1 MLFYLLFSLLIFQ
14 RLTELFIAKKNEKW
28 MMNRGGVE
36 HGNEHYPFI
45 VSLHVLFLISLLS
58 EVIFFR
64 KELTELWFVLVP
76 MLLLTQLMRYWSV
89 ISLGNYWN
97 TKIIIVPN
105 DIVVSKGPYQF
116 IKHPNYVVVAVE
128 ILIIPLLFDA
138 YITSLVFTMLNIF
151 MMTIRIPAEEK
162 ALQTYTNYQEVFT
175 VKSRFL
181 PRKR

>member
-1 MLFYLLFSLLIFQ
+1 LIIQ

-45 VSLHVLFLISLLS
+45 VSLHVLFLISLLL
-58 EVIFFR
+58 EVIIFQ

-76 MLLLTQLMRYWSV
+76 ILLLTQLMRYWSV

>member
-1 MLFYLLFSLLIFQ
+1 MFYLLFSLLIVQ

-28 MMNRGGVE
+28 MINRGGVE

-45 VSLHVLFLISLLS
+45 VSLHVLFLISLLL
-58 EVIFFR
+58 EVIIFQ
-64 KELTELWFVLVP
+64 KELTELWVVLVP
-76 MLLLTQLMRYWSV
+76 LLVITQLMRYWSV
-89 ISLGNYWN
+89 MSLGNYWN

-128 ILIIPLLFDA
+128 ILIIPLLFEA
-138 YITSLVFTMLNIF
+138 YITSLVFTMLNVV

-181 PRKR
+181 PKKR

>member
-1 MLFYLLFSLLIFQ
+1 MLFYLLFSLLIVQ

-28 MMNRGGVE
+28 MINRGGVE

-45 VSLHVLFLISLLS
+45 LSLHVLFLISLLL
-58 EVIFFR
+58 EVIIFQ
-64 KELTELWFVLVP
+64 KELTELWVVLVP
-76 MLLLTQLMRYWSV
+76 LLVITQLMRYWSV
-89 ISLGNYWN
+89 MSLGNYWN

-128 ILIIPLLFDA
+128 ILIIPLLFEA
-138 YITSLVFTMLNIF
+138 YITSLVFTMLNVV

-181 PRKR
+181 PKKR

>member
-1 MLFYLLFSLLIFQ
+1 MLFYLLFSLLIVQ

-28 MMNRGGVE
+28 MINRGGVE

-45 VSLHVLFLISLLS
+45 VSLHVLFLISLLL
-58 EVIFFR
+58 EVIIFQ
-64 KELTELWFVLVP
+64 KELTELWVVLVP
-76 MLLLTQLMRYWSV
+76 LLVITQLMRYWSV
-89 ISLGNYWN
+89 MSLGNYWN

-128 ILIIPLLFDA
+128 ILIIPLLFEA
-138 YITSLVFTMLNIF
+138 YITSLVFTMLNVV

-181 PRKR
+181 PKKR

>member
-1 MLFYLLFSLLIFQ
+1 LFYLLFSLLIVQ

-28 MMNRGGVE
+28 MINRGGVE

-45 VSLHVLFLISLLS
+45 VSLHVLFLISLLL
-58 EVIFFR
+58 EVIIFQ
-64 KELTELWFVLVP
+64 KELTELWVVLVP
-76 MLLLTQLMRYWSV
+76 LLVITQLMRYWSV
-89 ISLGNYWN
+89 MSLGNYWN

-128 ILIIPLLFDA
+128 ILIIPLLFEA
-138 YITSLVFTMLNIF
+138 YITSLVFTMLNVV

-181 PRKR
+181 PKKR

>member
-1 MLFYLLFSLLIFQ
+1 MI
-14 RLTELFIAKKNEKW
+14 
-28 MMNRGGVE
+28 NRGGVE

-45 VSLHVLFLISLLS
+45 VSLHVLFLISLLL
-58 EVIFFR
+58 EVIIFQ
-64 KELTELWFVLVP
+64 KELTELWVVLVP
-76 MLLLTQLMRYWSV
+76 LLVITQLMRYWSV
-89 ISLGNYWN
+89 MSLGNYWN

-128 ILIIPLLFDA
+128 ILIIPLLFEA
-138 YITSLVFTMLNIF
+138 YITSLVFTMLNVV

-181 PRKR
+181 PKKR

>member
-1 MLFYLLFSLLIFQ
+1 MFYLLFSLLIVQ

-28 MMNRGGVE
+28 MINRGGVE

-45 VSLHVLFLISLLS
+45 LSLHVLFLISLLL
-58 EVIFFR
+58 EVIIFQ
-64 KELTELWFVLVP
+64 KELTELWVVLVP
-76 MLLLTQLMRYWSV
+76 LLVITQLMRYWSV
-89 ISLGNYWN
+89 MSLGNYWN

-128 ILIIPLLFDA
+128 ILIIPLLFEA
-138 YITSLVFTMLNIF
+138 YITSLVFTMLNVV

-181 PRKR
+181 PKKR

>member
-1 MLFYLLFSLLIFQ
+1 MLFYLLFSLLIVQ
-14 RLTELFIAKKNEKW
+14 RLTELYIAKKNEKW
-28 MMNRGGVE
+28 MINRGGEE
-36 HGNEHYPFI
+36 HGNKHYPFI
-45 VSLHVLFLISLLS
+45 VSLHVLFLISLLL
-58 EVIFFR
+58 EVIIFH
-64 KELTELWFVLVP
+64 KDLTEVWFVLVP
-76 MLLLTQLMRYWSV
+76 ILFITQFMRYWSV

-138 YITSLVFTMLNIF
+138 YVTSLVFTMLNIV

-181 PRKR
+181 PNKR